1 MPRKSKENN
10 ELNLEKVVKKSNST
24 SKGTEKKNASKKTGV
39 KKSKKETVSSKKT
52 TKSTLNKTIN
62 SKKEKKTSSVKKSAN
77 KVEIIEYY
85 DLPYRYNETII
96 KLLAQTPKSLFVY
109 WDISDEDRKN
119 FIKKYGEKFF
129 EKTKPVLLVHN
140 KTMNY
145 TFEVEINDFAN
156 SWYLHVNDADCVYNV
171 ELGRKLKNNET
182 FSKPE
187 ENTESNNYIYVTS
200 SNNLEAPNDH
210 ILFNNLE
217 KVFFKNVKTNNTVER
232 NVSDVVNLQKIEKI
246 YNIYDLYKKIYPEEN
261 MNILNNPSSAKPKE
275 NTYE

>member
-24 SKGTEKKNASKKTGV
+24 SKDTEKKNTSKKTGV

-52 TKSTLNKTIN
+52 TKSTLNKTIT
-62 SKKEKKTSSVKKSAN
+62 SKREKKTSSVKKSAN

-119 FIKKYGEKFF
+119 FIKKYGENFF

-187 ENTESNNYIYVTS
+187 KNTKSNNYIYVTS